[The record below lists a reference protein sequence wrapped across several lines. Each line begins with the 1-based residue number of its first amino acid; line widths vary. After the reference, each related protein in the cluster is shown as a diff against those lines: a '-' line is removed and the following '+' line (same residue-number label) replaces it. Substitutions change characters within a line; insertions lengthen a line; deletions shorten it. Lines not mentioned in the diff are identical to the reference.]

1 MFLSRWQPFPG
12 GTRVNALQ
20 LTGFALLG
28 IFPRTGSLVMKAE
41 DRLAA
46 LGISLP
52 APAAPVANYLPFAL
66 SGSLLVVSGQLPI
79 GPSGKLDPAHTGKL
93 GVAVSSKAGQAAA
106 RLCAINILAQA
117 KSALGD
123 LDRISRCVRLGG
135 FINAAPGFA
144 DLAGVMNGAS
154 DVMVEVLGDKGRHAR
169 ATVGVAELPLDSAV
183 EIEALFEIAG
193 N

>member
-1 MFLSRWQPFPG
+1 M
-12 GTRVNALQ
+12 T
-20 LTGFALLG
+20 
-28 IFPRTGSLVMKAE
+28 AE

-52 APAAPVANYLPFAL
+52 ASAAPVANYLPFLL
-66 SGSLLVVSGQLPI
+66 SGPLLAVSGQLPI

-93 GVAVSSKAGQAAA
+93 GAAVSSKAGQAAA

-117 KSALGD
+117 KAALGD
-123 LDRISRCVRLGG
+123 LERISRCIRLGG

-154 DVMVEVLGDKGRHAR
+154 DLMVEVLGDKGRHAR

-193 N
+193 T